1 MSLLEI
7 ALYLLVVI
15 VGTVLVFTKRP
26 INQLFVYTAFGI
38 SLTLLFFVLHAPDVA
53 LSELAVGTLI
63 LPLVVLIALMKT
75 GNKA

>member
-7 ALYLLVVI
+7 VLYLLVVA
-15 VGTVLVFTKRP
+15 VGTVLVFARRP

-53 LSELAVGTLI
+53 LSELAVGTII
-63 LPLVVLIALMKT
+63 LPMVVLIALMKT
-75 GNKA
+75 GNRA